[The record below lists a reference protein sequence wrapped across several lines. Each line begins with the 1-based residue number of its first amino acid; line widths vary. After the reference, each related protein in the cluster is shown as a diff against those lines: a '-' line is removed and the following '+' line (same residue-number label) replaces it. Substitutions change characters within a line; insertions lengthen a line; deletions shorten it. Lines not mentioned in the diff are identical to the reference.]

1 MTSLRLLKVVA
12 ASLVQ
17 LRHSPMKSERPKSS
31 SKSPSISLSPNETPR
46 TPQHLSPHVSVK
58 HTHKPNHRTCINT
71 HFSQRFL
78 LSELTIVQRK
88 EGQRALD
95 SPAPDVPTPPAVPE
109 FHEVSTCSAQTVAN
123 NEQPM
128 IVTSMSCQ
136 AKTAKNSS
144 PTHLEGHEAPAWPR
158 LRGAP
163 KGVHK
168 RGRHCDARIS
178 IEHEQELEQVS
189 CKMRRRDVL
198 SDPRER

>member
-1 MTSLRLLKVVA
+1 LNAKALENYKARALQVTTAGTSRGGADDAVVA

-46 TPQHLSPHVSVK
+46 TPQHLSPHVS
-58 HTHKPNHRTCINT
+58 
-71 HFSQRFL
+71 RFL

-88 EGQRALD
+88 EVQRALD

-109 FHEVSTCSAQTVAN
+109 FHE
-123 NEQPM
+123 
-128 IVTSMSCQ
+128 

>member
-1 MTSLRLLKVVA
+1 
-12 ASLVQ
+12 
-17 LRHSPMKSERPKSS
+17 MKSERPKSS

-109 FHEVSTCSAQTVAN
+109 FHE
-123 NEQPM
+123 
-128 IVTSMSCQ
+128 